1 MQGRQ
6 NPIVGLKY
14 TVNKFIYEVLNS
26 QRKFALKLALI

>member
-14 TVNKFIYEVLNS
+14 TVNKFIYEALNS
-26 QRKFALKLALI
+26 QGKSALELALI